1 MSFEDATAALEGSLQ
16 EDNGATAPTPGAQP
30 VEQAVPAPTTPEG
43 ETPAPQVQ
51 PDTRARDPLTGRF
64 IEPTPAVAPAVVDTF
79 DGGTF
84 NPDTLA
90 PELQPAWKQLQA
102 AYTQKTQE
110 VAAQRAQLEQFGDL
124 SQIQQ
129 AVELHRTLQDP
140 QTLVQFHSELSRALE
155 QQGLT
160 PAQASVAAA
169 QQIEQAQTPPGAQ
182 DDLTAQLRAQ
192 YPELAPLLEQQAAV
206 QARLDQF
213 ESQQSERL
221 QAEQL
226 AYTQMAMA
234 GELQRQEMAI
244 RQSNPAYEQ
253 GDIDAVYELSAFFD
267 GNLLEAQQRYEQIGN
282 ALLGRYLSSKSAPVG
297 ATPALG
303 TDVVS
308 EQPVTP
314 DDLTQALRAAQ
325 THLAEQGITTIG

>member
-1 MSFEDATAALEGSLQ
+1 MSIEDATAALEGSIL

-30 VEQAVPAPTTPEG
+30 VEQATSVTPTPEG
-43 ETPAPQVQ
+43 ETPAQQVQ
-51 PDTRARDPLTGRF
+51 PDTRERDPLTGRF
-64 IEPTPAVAPAVVDTF
+64 IQPQVEAPAVEDTF
-79 DGGTF
+79 DGGNV

-90 PELQPAWKQLQA
+90 PELQAVYKQLQA
-102 AYTQKTQE
+102 DYTRKTQD

-160 PAQASVAAA
+160 PAQASVAAT

-182 DDLTAQLRAQ
+182 DALTAQLREQ

-226 AYTQMAMA
+226 AYTQMAMS

-282 ALLGRYLSSKSAPVG
+282 ALLGRYLASKSAPVG

-303 TDVVS
+303 TNVVS